1 MVSFNN
7 SIMIRNHAGGSAV
20 KDTTKLI
27 ETLQKIGVI
36 KGKKKRAKP
45 TLAKEDIKQTHDMG
59 PGYAIETPATT
70 AQNAANILMR
80 NVPLLMNGGDQSGQF
95 NRQQIEDI
103 QRGVGQQFALL
114 KDAMQKSDYEGQQR
128 YQNLLFGTGALAQQ
142 VRMIQDQSN
151 KIRPTAPIVEDVEDV
166 DIEEKPFSRSPG
178 GTEPPDEIM
187 AADLEVSPDE
197 IVEEEEQTGFIP
209 PEPEGPT
216 PEEIPAPKQVNPPMA
231 RAGRGPSMFDGKA
244 VKNALLAL
252 ELSDTAENWSQVK
265 KLKKDDVQRFYE
277 RLRAVGQ
284 SFPKKYD
291 LMGID
296 DKRFFIAEALE
307 KYGKSLN

>member
-7 SIMIRNHAGGSAV
+7 SIMIRNHGGGGSSV
-20 KDTTKLI
+20 KDTAKLI

-36 KGKKKRAKP
+36 KSKKKRAKSA
-45 TLAKEDIKQTHDMG
+45 LAKKDIKQTHDMG
-59 PGYAIETPATT
+59 PGYAEVSPATT

-95 NRQQIEDI
+95 NKQQIEDI

-114 KDAMQKSDYEGQQR
+114 KDAIQNSEYQGQQR

-151 KIRPTAPIVEDVEDV
+151 RIIPSQPTVEEVESV

-178 GTEPPDEIM
+178 GTEPPEEIM
-187 AADLEVSPDE
+187 NADLEVAPDE
-197 IVEEEEQTGFIP
+197 IVEEDEESRFTP
-209 PEPEGPT
+209 PEPEGPP
-216 PEEIPAPKQVNPPMA
+216 PEAQAPAPKAQPK
-231 RAGRGPSMFDGKA
+231 AGRGPSMFDGKA

-252 ELSDTAENWSQVK
+252 ELSDSAENWSQIK
-265 KLKKDDVQRFYE
+265 KLKTNDVQRFYD
-277 RLRAVGQ
+277 RLRAVGL
-284 SFPKKYD
+284 SFPKEYPR
-291 LMGID
+291 MGLD
-296 DKRFFIAEALE
+296 DKRFFIADALE
-307 KYGKSLN
+307 KYGKTLK